1 MMLKVWLNIANWV
14 LPKMK
19 TFCYLRVS
27 TEQQELKS
35 QKLGIEKYLK
45 ERSINKAEWITD
57 TISGSTLWR
66 QRALKSVIE
75 TAKQGDLLIVSE
87 LSRIGRSTVDVLQFM
102 QEAAKAGLSIHA
114 VKNSITLDG
123 SIQSTI
129 FATVM
134 GLAAEI
140 ERDFI
145 RSRTKEGMERAKAQG
160 VIIGRPKGSTGT
172 KKLDKFGDE
181 LKRLHAAGVK
191 QNAIARLLGVS
202 RGTVSRHFN
211 RFKLGD

>member
-1 MMLKVWLNIANWV
+1 
-14 LPKMK
+14 MK
-19 TFCYLRVS
+19 NYCYLRVS

-35 QKLGIEKYLK
+35 QKLGIEKFLK
-45 ERSINKAEWITD
+45 ERGITKAIWVTD
-57 TISGSTLWR
+57 TISGSTLWSE
-66 QRALKSVIE
+66 RALNSIVNE
-75 TAKQGDLLIVSE
+75 AAAGDLIVVSE
-87 LSRIGRSTVDVLQFM
+87 LSRIGRSTVDVLQFLKVAS
-102 QEAAKAGLSIHA
+102 EKKLIIHA
-114 VKNSITLDG
+114 VKNGVTLDD

-160 VIIGRPKGSTGT
+160 VIIGRPKGSTGV

-211 RFKLGD
+211 RLKLGE